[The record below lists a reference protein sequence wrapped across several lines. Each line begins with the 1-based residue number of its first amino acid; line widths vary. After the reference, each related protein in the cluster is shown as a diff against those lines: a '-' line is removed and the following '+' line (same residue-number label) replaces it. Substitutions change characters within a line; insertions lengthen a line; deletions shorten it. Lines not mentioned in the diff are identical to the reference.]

1 MLLEGLECSKD
12 TQVKDYDITKV
23 IAELKNSDNL
33 WYRNKID
40 FSLGCF
46 RGRGLCKV
54 LLVRSILRRPK
65 YAYFVTV
72 TDVFSQWRI

>member
-54 LLVRSILRRPK
+54 L
-65 YAYFVTV
+65 
-72 TDVFSQWRI
+72 